1 MLVDNKV
8 FHSFNMSDNIKFM
21 CVCGRRHWEWQ
32 GQLHG
37 RDHGGWWHHD
47 VSLQLECCSLRAG
60 CGELCLCWVHLSVEH
75 FQGVITSR
83 FMTWHIRWRRS
94 RRRRRRSKNLHRP
107 KKIYTNIF
115 VAFVTDIRYSY
126 VSKRKVKVNTIKV
139 ATSLKDKWIQEN
151 SHIWLRKVK
160 VNTGKIAKSSK

>member
-1 MLVDNKV
+1 MLVDIKV

-75 FQGVITSR
+75 FQDVITSR

-94 RRRRRRSKNLHRP
+94 RRPMIQIEVIHHDVTNLHGLLHLIVLAIHSVVDHQYTRP
-107 KKIYTNIF
+107 EGCHNGWKYKKLWCQPSSPQHI
-115 VAFVTDIRYSY
+115 
-126 VSKRKVKVNTIKV
+126 
-139 ATSLKDKWIQEN
+139 TS
-151 SHIWLRKVK
+151 
-160 VNTGKIAKSSK
+160 

>member
-1 MLVDNKV
+1 MLVDIKV

-75 FQGVITSR
+75 FQDVITSR

-94 RRRRRRSKNLHRP
+94 RRRRRTPARRSRRP
-107 KKIYTNIF
+107 MILTEVIMMSRNSMVSSSWLPLPSTRSLTTKPHDLNVFRHVESIKKLWCQPPSPQHI
-115 VAFVTDIRYSY
+115 
-126 VSKRKVKVNTIKV
+126 
-139 ATSLKDKWIQEN
+139 TS
-151 SHIWLRKVK
+151 
-160 VNTGKIAKSSK
+160 